1 MRRAAAACGLRV
13 AGGGDWTSPLPGA
26 CRVTQAARRLAGS
39 LGFDSQELEKASLPD
54 VVGPTTCA
62 EPRTERTTECILPL
76 STPKPLGRMTSSL
89 ARLVLLA
96 AATLFALPVAAS
108 PWTLPE
114 GSVSLQVGTDLQYAN
129 SEFLITGDLQEFPLD
144 GEFYS
149 TNLRGS
155 VRYGI
160 SDRLEVGGTLSAGIV
175 TFDADPIYLGD
186 IFTTEFGD
194 EGSAERFRGN
204 ILSLD
209 QTTAGLGDLRIY
221 LRHRWTPLGSVVVTG
236 EIGLK
241 LPTGYAAPSGT
252 FEDDEFARGVEDD
265 VTLGDGQADLEALL
279 LFGFVPAPDW
289 FIRLDAG
296 VRLRTFGPGQQVIG
310 ELKVGTRLT
319 PAFLPYA
326 FMTAEHTF
334 TEGSTIGISQTTEAP
349 ETPAREFTADLL
361 VATPIRLDR
370 SRISPGVGAIIQLG
384 ERELDI
390 SYRYTVWGINT
401 ARAHGISIATTFL
414 L

>member
-1 MRRAAAACGLRV
+1 M
-13 AGGGDWTSPLPGA
+13 TSRL
-26 CRVTQAARRLAGS
+26 TRLA
-39 LGFDSQELEKASLPD
+39 
-54 VVGPTTCA
+54 
-62 EPRTERTTECILPL
+62 
-76 STPKPLGRMTSSL
+76 
-89 ARLVLLA
+89 LLTA
-96 AATLFALPVAAS
+96 VTLFSSQSAAS

-114 GSVSLQVGTDLQYAN
+114 GSLSLQVGTDLQYAN
-129 SEFLITGDLQEFPLD
+129 SEFLITGVQQQFPLD

-149 TNLRGS
+149 TSLRGS
-155 VRYGI
+155 IRYGI

-194 EGSAERFRGN
+194 EGSPERFRGN

-221 LRHRWTPLGSVVVTG
+221 LRHRWTDFGPVVVTG
-236 EIGLK
+236 QLALK

-265 VTLGDGQADLEALL
+265 VTLGDGQADIEAMLL
-279 LFGFVPAPDW
+279 LGFVPAPDW

-310 ELKVGTRLT
+310 DLKVGTRLT
-319 PAFLPYA
+319 QAFLPYA
-326 FMTAEHTF
+326 FVSAEHSF
-334 TEGSTIGISQTTEAP
+334 TEGKTIGISQTTDAP

-370 SRISPGVGAIIQLG
+370 SRISPGVGAILQLG
-384 ERELDI
+384 EREVDI